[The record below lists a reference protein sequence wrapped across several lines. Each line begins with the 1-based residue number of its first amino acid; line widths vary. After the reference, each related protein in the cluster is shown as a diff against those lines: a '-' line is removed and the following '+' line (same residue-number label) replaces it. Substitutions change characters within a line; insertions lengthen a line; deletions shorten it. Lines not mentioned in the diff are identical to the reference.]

1 LVTAPQLNSQT
12 AYKEANVST
21 ESEKSINQK
30 QGVINKCPNC
40 GGALKAFSS
49 KCDLCGH
56 ELAGV
61 GPNRTITDLVEKFD
75 EIEAEITKAGLT
87 GGAREKELITRKA
100 RVIRDFPIPNSREDL
115 QSLIYFIHPK
125 IQDNIKPDPNAEDWR
140 VKFREV
146 LNLAKN
152 AYKGDAKTR
161 AEFEEIERSLNTTI
175 SGSLQTRAKRSPIV
189 AIGVGVVVILV
200 IVGVISSQMDK
211 WKLSQCQ
218 DKYAQGAIT
227 EKARL
232 DAIVASSDSK
242 QKEKKYAEAL
252 TSLNQLRWEYQEPCK
267 VDEANLEKAQWEAK
281 RKELVSL
288 IQKNEASEAT
298 SNKEAADREL
308 AQKNAEAE
316 QALAD
321 KLTEKVKEASASRKS
336 ATNKEW

>member
-1 LVTAPQLNSQT
+1 
-12 AYKEANVST
+12 
-21 ESEKSINQK
+21 
-30 QGVINKCPNC
+30 
-40 GGALKAFSS
+40 
-49 KCDLCGH
+49 
-56 ELAGV
+56 LAGV